1 MRIAITGARGF
12 VARNLIVRLREAGHT
27 DVAAI
32 SHDVDSAEMEAALTG
47 AELVFHLSGVNRPQN
62 AEEFKTGNAGFTA
75 QLCAALAKVAPQAA
89 IVFSSSTQAKLDN
102 PYGRSKLEAEEILMA
117 HGARTGAKISIF
129 RLTNI
134 FGKWSRPNYNSAVA
148 TFCYNVARGLSIR
161 IDNPQAPL
169 KLIYID
175 DVVDCFLSLLDP
187 AKRITGF
194 VSAGPEYET
203 TVGEVSDIIR
213 SFRASRDTLTTLPVG
228 KGMLRAL
235 YSTYVASLEPA
246 SFAYDL
252 PMYVDPRGTFA
263 EMLKTPDCGQFSY
276 FTAHPGVTRGEHYH
290 HSKTEKFLVIKG
302 DAHFGFRHIETGET
316 HEIVTNGEKAQIV
329 ETVPGWTHNIT
340 NIGQDEM
347 IVMLWANEVFD
358 REHPDTIGLK
368 VAQ

>member
-27 DVAAI
+27 DIIKI
-32 SHDVDSAEMEAALTG
+32 SHDIDAIGMETALTG
-47 AELVFHLSGVNRPQN
+47 VELVFHLSGVNRPQK

-75 QLCAALAKVAPQAA
+75 QLCAALANVAPQAA
-89 IVFSSSTQAKLDN
+89 IAFSSSTHATLDN
-102 PYGRSKLEAEEILMA
+102 DYGRSKREAEEILLKHSA
-117 HGARTGAKISIF
+117 ATGAKVTIF

-148 TFCYNVARGLSIR
+148 TFCHNVARGLPIR

-175 DVVDCFLSLLDP
+175 DLVDCFLSLLDP
-187 AKRITGF
+187 SKRITGF
-194 VSAGPEYET
+194 ASAGPEYKT
-203 TVGEVSDIIR
+203 TVGEVSDIIKN
-213 SFRASRDTLTTLPVG
+213 FRASRDTLTTLPVG
-228 KGMLRAL
+228 AGLLRAL

-246 SFAYDL
+246 SFVYDL
-252 PMYVDPRGTFA
+252 PMYIDPRGTFA

-302 DAHFGFRHIETGET
+302 NALFGFRHIETGET
-316 HEIVTNGEKAQIV
+316 YEIVTSGNKAQVV

-340 NIGQDEM
+340 NIGEDEM

-358 REHPDTIGLK
+358 RGRPDTIGMK
-368 VAQ
+368 VAT

>member
-12 VARNLIVRLREAGHT
+12 VARNLIVRLREAGHD
-27 DVAAI
+27 DVVEI
-32 SHDVDSAEMEAALTG
+32 SHDFDTERLETAVAG

-62 AEEFKTGNAGFTA
+62 TDEFRTGNAGFTA
-75 QLCAALAKVAPQAA
+75 QLCAALAKVAPHAA
-89 IVFSSSTQAKLDN
+89 VAFSSSTQAVLDN
-102 PYGRSKLEAEEILMA
+102 DYGISKFEAEEILLA
-117 HGARTGAKISIF
+117 HGATTGATISIF

-148 TFCYNVARGLSIR
+148 TFCHNVARDLPIR
-161 IDNPQAPL
+161 IDNPQAQL

-175 DVVDCFLSLLDP
+175 DVIDCFLPLLDP
-187 AKRITGF
+187 AKRTNGF
-194 VSAGPEYET
+194 VSAGPEYDT
-203 TVGEVSDIIR
+203 TVGEVGEIIK
-213 SFRASRDTLTTLPVG
+213 SFRTSRDTLTTLPVG
-228 KGMLRAL
+228 IGLLRAL

-302 DAHFGFRHIETGET
+302 NAHFGFRHIETGET
-316 HEIVTNGEKAQIV
+316 HEIVTSGEKAQIV

-358 REHPDTIGLK
+358 RDRPDTIGMK
-368 VAQ
+368 VTP